1 MQITFL
7 RVAVVI
13 ARLNPDQPYPKARSK
28 DAVYLHQLS
37 AAQRYGIYEPF
48 EQDAA
53 ELNRWLTSVRAGR
66 ALCHDAWD
74 LFMDEGTQ
82 DVSKRAA
89 LF

>member
-1 MQITFL
+1 MQITYL

-13 ARLNPDQPYPKARSK
+13 ARLNPDRNYPKARSK

-48 EQDAA
+48 EPDAA
-53 ELNRWLTSVRAGR
+53 ELNRWLTSIQAGR

-74 LFMDEGTQ
+74 LFMDVGVREL
-82 DVSKRAA
+82 VRHA
-89 LF
+89 